1 MSDKLIYLRI
11 EEEIRNRIASG
22 VYPPGSQ
29 LPTEKELVDE
39 FQVSRGGAG
48 HPHPRPRLLHQP
60 SRGRPGAA
68 GGGQAGEGTGDFQIH
83 QSACFGRGRR
93 AGAARHS

>member
-29 LPTEKELVDE
+29 LPTEKELVD
-39 FQVSRGGAG
+39 
-48 HPHPRPRLLHQP
+48 
-60 SRGRPGAA
+60 
-68 GGGQAGEGTGDFQIH
+68 
-83 QSACFGRGRR
+83 
-93 AGAARHS
+93 